1 MHDMRDGTADRILCA
16 RTERGMTQAELADA
30 AGIDASAVS
39 RYERGV
45 TEPRAYTLLAL
56 AVALGTTTDY
66 LVGLTN
72 KGLT

>member
-1 MHDMRDGTADRILCA
+1 
-16 RTERGMTQAELADA
+16 MTQAELADA